1 MDIRQREI
9 WLTNAPFSDYSQ
21 TKFRPVLVV
30 SNNHY
35 NGECEDV
42 IVCVVTTNTSLP
54 HEILITGDEMEKG
67 KLFSE
72 SAIRCDAIFRL
83 SKRELSHN
91 IGRVKSEIHG
101 KVFNEIK
108 KILE

>member
-1 MDIRQREI
+1 MEIRQREI

-21 TKFRPVLVV
+21 TKFRPVFVV

-35 NGECEDV
+35 NNEGGDV
-42 IVCVVTTNTSLP
+42 IVCVVTTNTSLA
-54 HEILITGDEMEKG
+54 HEILITNDEMEKG

-83 SKRELSHN
+83 SKSELSHN
-91 IGRVKSEIHG
+91 IGRVKEEIHG
-101 KVFNEIK
+101 KVATELNT
-108 KILE
+108 ILK